1 MKINK
6 TISSH
11 SLLLPEKEEGKKGVA
26 FLQNN
31 PLNDQDWSQSSCNG
45 GSVVQ
50 KKGQA
55 CVFSVHDFI
64 QFLIVWGGFLFY
76 TIYGWH
82 RKTLRK
88 EQDPPSLFPFV
99 VTCLSSYKSD
109 FSCAKNPRLSKSLQM
124 S

>member
-45 GSVVQ
+45 GSIVE

-64 QFLIVWGGFLFY
+64 QFLIVWGGISFLYHLWMAQKDF
-76 TIYGWH
+76 TKRAGSP
-82 RKTLRK
+82 
-88 EQDPPSLFPFV
+88 QPFPF
-99 VTCLSSYKSD
+99 CSNM
-109 FSCAKNPRLSKSLQM
+109 FI
-124 S
+124 